1 MIPSSDLAPANC
13 PLAIRQV
20 SGAGVAPNVAKYG
33 TMTVYDW
40 KSVPEEKLNASLSRQ
55 VFHTE
60 NMTIARLTLRK
71 HAIVPPHSHVNEQVS
86 IVEKGA
92 LKWVLGA
99 EERIVRTG
107 EMLQIP
113 PGVLHSAEALEDTVA
128 IDLFAPAREDWI
140 RGDDAYL
147 RR

>member
-1 MIPSSDLAPANC
+1 
-13 PLAIRQV
+13 
-20 SGAGVAPNVAKYG
+20 
-33 TMTVYDW
+33 MTVYDW
-40 KSVPEEKLNASLSRQ
+40 KSVPQEQLNASLTRQ

-60 NMTIARLTLRK
+60 NMTIARLTLCK
-71 HAIVPPHSHVNEQVS
+71 HAIVPPHSHMNEQLS
-86 IVEKGA
+86 IVESGA
-92 LKWVLGA
+92 LKWVLGS

-113 PGVLHSAEALEDTVA
+113 PGVTHSAEALEDTVA
-128 IDLFAPAREDWI
+128 LDLFAPAREDWI